1 MPRVRKKE
9 PRDTSSQYSPVF
21 SSAQAKNAKGRVY
34 AFTPKQI
41 DMMPGDWCEPGNP
54 SPYELRTTIQTCKRV
69 WQLNKDALSHPDCD
83 IETTQ
88 YNIKVLE
95 KLYIQL
101 MDYLVE

>member
-1 MPRVRKKE
+1 MPKARKVAFKE
-9 PRDTSSQYSPVF
+9 SVGQYQLLF
-21 SSAQAKNAKGRVY
+21 LHTRNELGKGSVS
-34 AFTPKQI
+34 TLIPKEV
-41 DMMPGDWCEPGNP
+41 DMMPGNWRDPGNP
-54 SPYELRTTIQTCKRV
+54 SSYELRMTIQTCKRV

-83 IETTQ
+83 VVATQ

>member
-1 MPRVRKKE
+1 MPRIRKKA
-9 PRDTSSQYSPVF
+9 PRDTNSHYSPVF
-21 SSAQAKNAKGRVY
+21 SSAQARDAKGKVC

-41 DMMPGDWCEPGNP
+41 DMMPGDWRDPGNP
-54 SPYELRTTIQTCKRV
+54 SPYELRITIQTCKRI

-83 IETTQ
+83 IDATQ

-95 KLYIQL
+95 RLYIQL

>member
-1 MPRVRKKE
+1 MPRARKVAPSETIREYKPLFSTTPNEVIEEKVCAFISKE
-9 PRDTSSQYSPVF
+9 V
-21 SSAQAKNAKGRVY
+21 
-34 AFTPKQI
+34 
-41 DMMPGDWCEPGNP
+41 DMMPGDWREPGNP
-54 SPYELRTTIQTCKRV
+54 TPYELRTTIQTCKRV
-69 WQLNKDALSHPDCD
+69 WQLNKDALSHPNCD

>member
-1 MPRVRKKE
+1 MPRARKIVPNETMSGYK
-9 PRDTSSQYSPVF
+9 PLFSPTPNKV
-21 SSAQAKNAKGRVY
+21 STATVC
-34 AFTPKQI
+34 AFVPKAV
-41 DMMPGDWCEPGNP
+41 DMMPGDWRDPGNP

>member
-1 MPRVRKKE
+1 MPRARKAVPSE
-9 PRDTSSQYSPVF
+9 TIREYRPLF
-21 SSAQAKNAKGRVY
+21 SSTSNEDNVATVY
-34 AFTPKQI
+34 AFISKEV
-41 DMMPGDWCEPGNP
+41 DMMPGDWRDPGNP
-54 SPYELRTTIQTCKRV
+54 SPYELRTTIHTCKRV

-83 IETTQ
+83 IEATQ

>member
-1 MPRVRKKE
+1 MPRARKRVPNETISGYKPLFLPTPNEANEGKVCEFVPKE
-9 PRDTSSQYSPVF
+9 V
-21 SSAQAKNAKGRVY
+21 
-34 AFTPKQI
+34 
-41 DMMPGDWCEPGNP
+41 DMMPGDWRDPGNP

-83 IETTQ
+83 IEATQ

>member
-1 MPRVRKKE
+1 MPRARKIAPHE
-9 PRDTSSQYSPVF
+9 SASQYQPIF
-21 SSAQAKNAKGRVY
+21 SHLKDEIGTRDVSTLV
-34 AFTPKQI
+34 PKQV
-41 DMMPGDWCEPGNP
+41 DMMPGDWREPGNP
-54 SPYELRTTIQTCKRV
+54 SPYELRMTIQTCKRV